1 MRRFW
6 TVGAAALAF
15 FLMLFLITEALRIPI
30 LADPTRSMSQ
40 AGTSA
45 AATGVF
51 LLVIDALIP
60 VPSSLVMIAHG
71 ALFGILTGTILSLIG
86 SLGAASVGFSL
97 GKAGGSLIEGII
109 GPHERE
115 RAERLLDRWG
125 RLAVV
130 VTRPIPLLAETVALM
145 AGASGMKWSVVVACA
160 ALGSLPT
167 AVVYAW
173 AGATGRAGNGVWVFL
188 GVLALAGA
196 LLAFGRLW
204 NPTGTAEPKP
214 PIEPEPVSSQAH
226 VPDR

>member
-86 SLGAASVGFSL
+86 SLGAASVGF
-97 GKAGGSLIEGII
+97 
-109 GPHERE
+109 
-115 RAERLLDRWG
+115 
-125 RLAVV
+125 
-130 VTRPIPLLAETVALM
+130 
-145 AGASGMKWSVVVACA
+145 
-160 ALGSLPT
+160 
-167 AVVYAW
+167 
-173 AGATGRAGNGVWVFL
+173 
-188 GVLALAGA
+188 
-196 LLAFGRLW
+196 
-204 NPTGTAEPKP
+204 
-214 PIEPEPVSSQAH
+214 
-226 VPDR
+226 